1 MATATLHETHD
12 GCKPTEHA
20 PIPATT
26 PPHWV
31 DAGAEAKRILAR
43 LQKKARTERRRCRH
57 LRRLAERHM
66 TDPYD
71 PALSDLIDKLLTAE
85 EALKP

>member
-43 LQKKARTERRRCRH
+43 LQKKARTERRRMPTSM
-57 LRRLAERHM
+57 LR
-66 TDPYD
+66 
-71 PALSDLIDKLLTAE
+71 
-85 EALKP
+85 ALKIEGSR